1 MTLQSVTGLSGLA
14 GCALCILLVS
24 GLAGLSSARAD
35 ETWVGSGDASG
46 STDRS
51 RSPIGRQSGSSL
63 DERVAAM
70 AIALDLDGEQ
80 RSQLRRVL
88 ERQRAQIAGLWNDT
102 TIPAARR
109 IMATQAIGELTADRI
124 RALLNDA
131 QRKRYDAP
139 RHARS
144 AAPNPGDRSME
155 DWMKAGREPRATS
168 VAP

>member
-1 MTLQSVTGLSGLA
+1 MQSPNGPRWLA
-14 GCALCILLVS
+14 GCALGILLAP
-24 GLAGLSSARAD
+24 GLAGTSPARAD
-35 ETWVGSGDASG
+35 ETWVGSADASG
-46 STDRS
+46 GTDQGRLPS
-51 RSPIGRQSGSSL
+51 RRQPGSSL
-63 DERVAAM
+63 DERVTAM

-88 ERQRAQIAGLWNDT
+88 ERQRARIAGLWNDT

-109 IMATQAIGELTADRI
+109 ISATQAISELTADRI

-131 QRKRYDAP
+131 QKKRYDAP

-144 AAPNPGDRSME
+144 AAPSPGDRSVE
-155 DWMKAGREPRATS
+155 DWMNVGREPWATS